1 MMKTKQGILLLLLLA
16 VVGLFSLPAAGQE
29 GRVSEEDINLQKIF
43 IDANREKILGNYD
56 NAAALLKEILKKDP
70 RNAAA
75 AFELA
80 RVYEATGDDEKAIRS
95 VRDAIEWDN
104 QNTWYQKFLAD
115 LYQKLNR
122 NEEAARVY
130 ENIVGLEPN
139 DEFNYFRWAYFLVRA
154 DEINEAL
161 KAYDLLEK
169 RMGVNEEVIRRKH
182 TLYVGIGD
190 NKKAARELERLIT
203 AFPAD
208 LEYRHLLADFYQQA
222 GDEEKAMEVLR
233 QILAIDPNNA
243 KAQLALAGRPGQP
256 VGELQFLESLKP
268 AFRQP
273 GLDIDLKIGQ
283 LMPFIQRVAD
293 TGDKT
298 LAAAALELTAI
309 LEEAHPLEAKAY
321 SASGDLLYYSGNRLE
336 ALKKY
341 QKTLELD
348 DTVFLVWEQAMH
360 IYKEERQYQ
369 ELLEF
374 SERAMDYFPNQ
385 AVAYYMHG
393 LAANELGDDREAL
406 AALQQALMMS
416 GNNGLLRMD
425 IHTRLG
431 LAYNAL
437 GQYERSDQ
445 SFEAALELNAQSP
458 DVLSSYAYVLAE
470 RGERLEK
477 AREMAAL
484 ANDILPRNPEYLA
497 AYSWVLYR
505 MKDYKKAKE
514 WMDKALQNGGDSYAE
529 ILEHYGD
536 VLFQLNE
543 VGQAMEYWKKAK
555 GMGSGYSEL
564 LEKKIADRKL
574 YE

>member
-70 RNAAA
+70 KNAAA

-393 LAANELGDDREAL
+393 LAANELGDGREAL

-458 DVLSSYAYVLAE
+458 DVLSSYAYALAE

-564 LEKKIADRKL
+564 LEKKIADGKL